1 MYINHLAQCSA
12 DKSQSRKKKIMMFTV
27 IIPQVCFLLKME
39 LDLLCFVY
47 VVEKT
52 SENREEHAQRDSAD
66 CVQTI

>member
-1 MYINHLAQCSA
+1 
-12 DKSQSRKKKIMMFTV
+12 MMFTA